1 MYKELR
7 KGTYIML
14 QGLVTLQ
21 QLANGNTGTALF
33 WRTLFGNPLEVIAVT
48 ALAVILVI
56 AFFQLIVELS
66 KYNVIRATIASLLAY
81 ILFIAI
87 VTPVFGEDAAKM
99 SAYVMTSYIFFVEA
113 IAKDKDFLNYLTLLG
128 GAIAWIAKT
137 TAEVVKWTLVQA
149 ERFWS
154 YSLVVTS
161 LLVRDIISFT
171 GELTRVLW
179 NLFQN
184 RTRRIRTIEFV
195 ETSEASDK

>member
-1 MYKELR
+1 
-7 KGTYIML
+7 ML

-21 QLANGNTGTALF
+21 QLASGNTGTALF
-33 WRTLFGNPLEVIAVT
+33 WRTLFGHPAEVVALA
-48 ALAVILVI
+48 ALAVLLVI
-56 AFFQLIVELS
+56 ASFQLIVEMS
-66 KYNVIRATIASLLAY
+66 KYNIIRGIIAAFGAY
-81 ILFIAI
+81 ILFAVV
-87 VTPVFGEDAAKM
+87 VTPVFGEDAAKAA
-99 SAYVMTSYIFFVEA
+99 AYFAAVYTFAMEGIT
-113 IAKDKDFLNYLTLLG
+113 KDESFLNYLRVIG
-128 GAIAWIAKT
+128 AAIAWIAKA

-154 YSLVVTS
+154 YSLVVLS

-195 ETSEASDK
+195 ETSKGSDK